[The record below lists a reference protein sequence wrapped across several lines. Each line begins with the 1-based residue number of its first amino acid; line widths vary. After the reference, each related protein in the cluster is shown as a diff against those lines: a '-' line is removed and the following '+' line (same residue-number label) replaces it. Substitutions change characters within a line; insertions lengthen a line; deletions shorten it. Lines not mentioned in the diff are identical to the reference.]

1 MFEEKIGE
9 LLGKKLGMK
18 PEEVIKLL
26 ERPKPEFGD
35 YAFPCFGMAM
45 KLKENPFKLAQKI
58 VSGLK
63 LPREIEKAEAK
74 GAYVNFFLNKKVL
87 AENILN
93 DIIKEKSK
101 YGSGNEG
108 RGKTVVV
115 DFSAPNIAK
124 PMSIGHLRSTL
135 IGNSLIQIF
144 KFLGYRTAGINYMG
158 DYGTQFGKLI
168 VAYNKWGSKYK
179 KELEKNP
186 IRTLLELYTKFHDE
200 AEKDEKLE
208 DEARREFKKL
218 EEGNK
223 KNLGLWKK
231 FKDSSLK
238 DFNKFYKLLGVNF
251 DVISGESE
259 YREKAMRLANELQ
272 KKGIAVESAGSL
284 VIDLKDYAMPPCLLK
299 KSDGATLY
307 ATRDLAAAID
317 RYNKYKFDKML
328 YVVGSEQRLHFQQVF
343 RSLEILG
350 HEWAKKCVH
359 VNFGLIYLPEGG
371 KISSRKGGGVFMD
384 EVVEKIISMSRKL
397 ITSDV
402 SEKEK
407 DKIAEDV
414 GISALIYG
422 DLSNDRIR
430 DVEFDWDKILRLEGD
445 SGPYLQYSCRRAAS
459 ILEKEKF
466 NGKFSIENLNDEEK
480 ALITELSQFP
490 KIIKEASFHYTPHII
505 ANYSNRLAQLFSN
518 FYEKCPVIKADEKDK
533 QKRLAIVYAVK
544 TVLANCLMLLGMRIP
559 SIM

>member
-9 LLGKKLGMK
+9 LLSKKLGMK
-18 PEEVIKLL
+18 KEEVIKLL

-58 VSGLK
+58 VSELK
-63 LPREIEKAEAK
+63 LPKEIEKAEAK

-144 KFLGYRTAGINYMG
+144 KFLGYKTVSINYIG

-179 KELEKNP
+179 KQLEENP
-186 IRTLLELYTKFHDE
+186 IRALLELYTKFHDE
-200 AEKDEKLE
+200 AEKDETLE
-208 DEARREFKKL
+208 EDARREFKKL

-251 DVISGESE
+251 DIISGESE
-259 YREKAMRLANELQ
+259 YKEKALRLANELQ

-397 ITSDV
+397 ITSEAT
-402 SEKEK
+402 EKEK

-480 ALITELSQFP
+480 ALITELAQFP
-490 KIIKEASFHYTPHII
+490 KIIKDASSHYAPHII

-518 FYEKCPVIKADEKDK
+518 FYEKCPVIKAEEKDK
-533 QKRLAIVYAVK
+533 QKRLAIVFAVK
-544 TVLANCLMLLGMRIP
+544 QVLSNCLMLLGMRIP